1 MDNRPTL
8 EQVLQQSM
16 FLDLLKGSQ
25 LAADKLLRIPG
36 SYITGSL
43 AVGGERDNSD
53 IDIVVPLDFHVG
65 TVVDDIVNI
74 LKYSKVPSEYNK
86 GLKLLRQG
94 LGAPINI
101 LQLHPL
107 DYCAWLFATN
117 TMASQAP
124 IQDKNL
130 RHRSFEAFVL
140 AFKMSNIS
148 GREYTIDGAYNY
160 FEAHKP
166 ALTFTDII
174 KIQETKEG
182 GRY

>member
-1 MDNRPTL
+1 ML
-8 EQVLQQSM
+8 S
-16 FLDLLKGSQ
+16 DLLKGSQ

-36 SYITGSL
+36 SYITGSF
-43 AVGGERDNSD
+43 AVGGERDTSD
-53 IDIVVPLDFHVG
+53 VDIVVPLDRP
-65 TVVDDIVNI
+65 VDPIIGDIAEI
-74 LKYSKVPSEYNK
+74 LHFTKVPSDYNK
-86 GLKLLRQG
+86 GFKLLRQG
-94 LGAPINI
+94 LGVPINV

-130 RHRSFEAFVL
+130 RHRSFEAFTL

-148 GREYTIDGAYNY
+148 GSEYTIDGAYNY
-160 FEAHKP
+160 FMAHKP

-182 GRY
+182 GR

>member
-1 MDNRPTL
+1 MDKTNSIVK
-8 EQVLQQSM
+8 QVPL
-16 FLDLLKGSQ
+16 LDLLKGSR
-25 LAADKLLRIPG
+25 LAVDKLLRIPG
-36 SYITGSL
+36 SYITGSF
-43 AVGGERDNSD
+43 AVGGERPASD
-53 IDIVVPLDFHVG
+53 VDIVVPLGFNVDPL
-65 TVVDDIVNI
+65 VDDIVKI
-74 LKYSKVPSEYNK
+74 LHYSKVPSDYNK
-86 GLKLLRQG
+86 GFKLLRQG
-94 LGAPINI
+94 LGIPINI

-182 GRY
+182 GKH